1 MVPAKLTSKIG
12 NDKKITKKETKKI
25 KKIINEE
32 VRLGLH
38 DSSSEVDDVDLTKE
52 MFPLR
57 HYVNDRKEMTNQ
69 MFCVIYGS
77 KLKKMLPPV
86 LKDMPIEELKAECLI
101 HLLGM
106 SSKRILS
113 VLDGKELDSSS
124 ESDTSSEKSASHE
137 SLPLTNNNKGKKNI
151 IKQEGCSDIS
161 DDTADVDR
169 DLDMLEIG
177 INKKEMGDITGDFPA
192 TSQNKHT
199 NQKKRKGEEI
209 STKKHKRQV
218 VKSKSPPKKLE
229 EKEHSGSSSEES
241 ECKNSQEKPRSSGK
255 EKNNEN
261 VDTKQG
267 RTLLEILELE
277 MRARAIRALLKQDG
291 LPEEEDTADKSS
303 NKKIDGKDVSKTST
317 EKNVDHHKKKKRIYR
332 NRSLENYDGDEK
344 AVFENK
350 ELVTIDLTSESD
362 TKLSKISQINKKQD
376 EIYLR
381 SNEAESKSTSRKQFS
396 EVTEV
401 NVCDNKKNVE
411 IKSSDYKEG
420 VTETNFKEQDKLDTN
435 DSKKSK
441 TESKSSWAERWLQ
454 SKDVKKV
461 VTTSKMCANIR
472 KRMRNARLAKQL
484 QISDQTKPALSLEG
498 SVSEYQL
505 IKAGNSANEKSED
518 NGVAMSDPQVD
529 SSSCNKQ
536 EKSFTTKEISN
547 SNQNINSQCTNQ
559 PEISSDQAEIE
570 LELAPTENELNIDS
584 MGDDVNINDNIK
596 NKD

>member
-1 MVPAKLTSKIG
+1 MVPAKLSSRTG

-32 VRLGLH
+32 ARLGLN
-38 DSSSEVDDVDLTKE
+38 DSSSEIDDVDLTKE

-57 HYVNDRKEMTNQ
+57 HYVNDRKEMINQ
-69 MFCVIYGS
+69 MFSVIYGS

-137 SLPLTNNNKGKKNI
+137 SLPLTNNNKGKKSI

-161 DDTADVDR
+161 DDTVDVDR

-192 TSQNKHT
+192 VSQNKHA

-229 EKEHSGSSSEES
+229 EKEHSGNSSEES
-241 ECKNSQEKPRSSGK
+241 GRENSQEKIRSSDK

-261 VDTKQG
+261 IDTKQG

-291 LPEEEDTADKSS
+291 LPEEEDTADKS
-303 NKKIDGKDVSKTST
+303 NKKIDEKDVSKTST
-317 EKNVDHHKKKKRIYR
+317 EKNVEQHKKKKRIYR

-344 AVFENK
+344 AVIQNK

-362 TKLSKISQINKKQD
+362 TKLIKTSQTNKKQD
-376 EIYLR
+376 EIYFR
-381 SNEAESKSTSRKQFS
+381 SNEAESKSTSCKQSS

-401 NVCDNKKNVE
+401 NISDNKKNIE
-411 IKSSDYKEG
+411 IRSSDYKED
-420 VTETNFKEQDKLDTN
+420 VTETDIKEQNKLDIN
-435 DSKKSK
+435 DSKNSK
-441 TESKSSWAERWLQ
+441 TDSKSSWAERWLQ

-484 QISDQTKPALSLEG
+484 QNSDKTKPALSLEG

-518 NGVAMSDPQVD
+518 NGVAISDLQQVN
-529 SSSCNKQ
+529 SSSCDKQ
-536 EKSFTTKEISN
+536 EKSFIDKEILN
-547 SNQNINSQCTNQ
+547 SNQNINSQCTIQ

-584 MGDDVNINDNIK
+584 MGDDVNINDNIQ
-596 NKD
+596 NKG